1 MNFNF
6 NYDSVYSTDGRI
18 FHIKSLQKPKEV
30 VKEAKTKYNCPMQ
43 SCNFYS
49 LSHTQKLAATTKICI
64 FDP

>member
-18 FHIKSLQKPKEV
+18 FHIKSLQTQKEV
-30 VKEAKTKYNCPMQ
+30 VKEAKTKSTCPLQ
-43 SCNFYS
+43 SCKIFW
-49 LSHTQKLAATTKICI
+49 HTQKLPATTKICI